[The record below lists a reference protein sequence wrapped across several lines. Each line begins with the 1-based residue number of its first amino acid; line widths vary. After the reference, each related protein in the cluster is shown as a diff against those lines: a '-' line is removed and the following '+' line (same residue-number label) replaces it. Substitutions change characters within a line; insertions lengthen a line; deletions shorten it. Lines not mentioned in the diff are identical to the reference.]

1 LDQNIENNAGLVHD
15 PPQPVLHTG
24 NLERHLVQMPFVAN
38 PRQATADL
46 VGERLAEFERPL
58 AHGFVADDDA
68 AGGQQLLHHARPSGK
83 RKYSRTAW
91 LMISAGDR

>member
-1 LDQNIENNAGLVHD
+1 
-15 PPQPVLHTG
+15 
-24 NLERHLVQMPFVAN
+24 
-38 PRQATADL
+38 
-46 VGERLAEFERPL
+46 
-58 AHGFVADDDA
+58 VADDDA